1 MGCQHPSRLQVSASI
16 IAVSSRVEIDA
27 PLNPRSPQPPRNTRE
42 TPGDSLSDLMPVAA
56 AQERLLELVLRR
68 LTAEE
73 LVPLDQARGRV
84 LSRAVFSE
92 WPLPG
97 CDNSEM
103 DGFAVLASDSATAST
118 ATPVRLPVAGEARA
132 GAVIGTLRPGTA
144 IAITTGAGV
153 PRGADAIVPVE
164 DTGQDGEGEVLVL
177 AAPRLGQYIRRTG
190 EDLESGQA
198 MLPPGRRLRPVDI
211 AAAAAVGGASL
222 WVRRRPRVALLS
234 GGDELVQVGGV
245 PAPHQVTNSNAA
257 MLGAAVREA
266 GGEVVDLGI
275 VEDHPDALRTRLT
288 AASGCELILSSG
300 GVSVGRHDYVRQVVA
315 EVGTVEVW
323 RIAMRPGKPLLIG
336 RVGDTPLLGLPG
348 NPASA
353 AVTFELFGRP
363 ALLALQGATV
373 VHRRRVALR
382 VGEDLDTP
390 EGLETYVR
398 VRLQEAGDGI
408 PIATL
413 SGGQRS
419 SMLRSLTD
427 ADALLVVPAGMSR
440 APAGTLLT
448 GFDLS

>member
-1 MGCQHPSRLQVSASI
+1 
-16 IAVSSRVEIDA
+16 
-27 PLNPRSPQPPRNTRE
+27 
-42 TPGDSLSDLMPVAA
+42 
-56 AQERLLELVLRR
+56 
-68 LTAEE
+68 
-73 LVPLDQARGRV
+73 
-84 LSRAVFSE
+84 
-92 WPLPG
+92 
-97 CDNSEM
+97 
-103 DGFAVLASDSATAST
+103 
-118 ATPVRLPVAGEARA
+118 
-132 GAVIGTLRPGTA
+132 
-144 IAITTGAGV
+144 
-153 PRGADAIVPVE
+153 
-164 DTGQDGEGEVLVL
+164 
-177 AAPRLGQYIRRTG
+177 
-190 EDLESGQA
+190 